1 VSRLLT
7 AHQPNYLPWLGLFH
21 KVGQA
26 DVWVVADD
34 VQFTKHGLINRN
46 RIRTAAGWQWLTVP
60 VRTRGRSLQSIREVE
75 IAEDPSWRRKHWQT
89 LQCNYHRTPHFAEHA
104 DFLESVYAREWP
116 YLIDL
121 NLELCTYL
129 LRQFGIELEIR
140 RSSTLALSP
149 DRNQRLVDMVHACNC
164 DAYLAG
170 GGGSKNYLDEDLFR
184 RAGIDGR
191 FDSFAHPIYSQAFPG
206 FEPSMTALDLL
217 FNCGPASREILFHG

>member
-1 VSRLLT
+1 MSRLLT

-21 KVGQA
+21 KVGHA

-34 VQFTKHGLINRN
+34 VQYTKHGLINRN

-60 VRTRGRSLQSIREVE
+60 VRTRGRSLQSIRQVE
-75 IAEDPSWRRKHWQT
+75 IAADPSWRRKHWQT
-89 LQCNYHRTPHFAEHA
+89 LQWNYHRTPHFAEHA
-104 DFLESVYAREWP
+104 DSLESVYKREWHH
-116 YLIDL
+116 LIDL

-129 LRQFGIELEIR
+129 LKQFGIEVEIH
-140 RSSTLALSP
+140 RSSALELSP
-149 DRNQRLVDMVHACNC
+149 DRNLRLVDMVHTCDC

-184 RAGIDGR
+184 RAGVDCR
-191 FDSFAHPIYSQAFPG
+191 FDAFAHPTYPQAFPG

>member
-1 VSRLLT
+1 MSRLLA

-34 VQFTKHGLINRN
+34 VQYTKHGLINRN
-46 RIRTAAGWQWLTVP
+46 RIRTATGWQWLTVP
-60 VRTRGRSLQSIREVE
+60 VRTRDRGLQSIRQIE
-75 IAEDPSWRRKHWQT
+75 IAADPNWRRKHWQT
-89 LQCNYHRTPHFAEHA
+89 LQWNYHQTPYYADHA
-104 DFLESVYAREWP
+104 DFFGDVYSRAWHH
-116 YLIDL
+116 LIDL

-129 LRQFGIELEIR
+129 LRQFDIEVEIH
-140 RSSTLALSP
+140 RSSTLELSS
-149 DRNQRLVDMVHACNC
+149 DRNQRLIDMVRACNC

-170 GGGSKNYLDEDLFR
+170 GGGSKNYLDEALFR
-184 RAGIDGR
+184 RAEIACR
-191 FDSFAHPIYSQAFPG
+191 FDSFTHPTYPQTFPG